1 MSQCKYCGRAGFF
14 LRVSNMG
21 MCQNCHSFVTMNMT
35 TLAKQINESV
45 AIMKKTKNP
54 ETFISRLDFI
64 IENYQKLTEYERM
77 GIIVNQTKPSLML
90 KEMTKSRDG
99 VITEFL
105 EDTLVELR
113 VKLLSLKTEKAKNN
127 QVQKFRETVESFVP
141 RLGKKDTLD
150 DLVNQ
155 IDSLFSTEEI
165 EIEDFVDGQFTV
177 VDSPVNSSILSKAS
191 EDYSVNQN
199 PVATQTGVVPV
210 SQNYVVPQNHVAGYV
225 IVSDKN
231 QSQIVNGLN
240 FRIQFDIFSGEING
254 VNIPID
260 DPSTVFK
267 KLPVKKPHYIETVNK
282 LPYYPAYSQIEPEQ
296 RWIYLNWLEDICNP
310 IDIGYVFMYYYGLER
325 QLLSHTFEGVF
336 EEICLLRNLHNHAS
350 LIAYSDTALLFSS
363 LYMKKT
369 KRINQLL
376 DDKRQNWHGNDVLL
390 VHFLLREDLTSKD
403 LIKVAKGVREINL
416 RYYKEDPDLFEKV
429 LVKKLT
435 QKYGRES
442 MPFSSKFDIADIRKK
457 PRLVYANISFPQNM
471 RQIDVPD
478 FLSFEP
484 LMAEIF
490 PLFADTHQQIKD
502 EKRNSR
508 TRKKN

>member
-1 MSQCKYCGRAGFF
+1 M
-14 LRVSNMG
+14 
-21 MCQNCHSFVTMNMT
+21 
-35 TLAKQINESV
+35 
-45 AIMKKTKNP
+45 
-54 ETFISRLDFI
+54 
-64 IENYQKLTEYERM
+64 
-77 GIIVNQTKPSLML
+77 
-90 KEMTKSRDG
+90 
-99 VITEFL
+99 
-105 EDTLVELR
+105 
-113 VKLLSLKTEKAKNN
+113 
-127 QVQKFRETVESFVP
+127 
-141 RLGKKDTLD
+141 
-150 DLVNQ
+150 
-155 IDSLFSTEEI
+155 
-165 EIEDFVDGQFTV
+165 
-177 VDSPVNSSILSKAS
+177 
-191 EDYSVNQN
+191 
-199 PVATQTGVVPV
+199 ATQTGVVPV
-210 SQNYVVPQNHVAGYV
+210 SQNYVVPQKHAAGYV

-240 FRIQFDIFSGEING
+240 FHIQFDIFSGEING

-435 QKYGRES
+435 QKYGREL

-490 PLFADTHQQIKD
+490 PLFADVCQQIKD